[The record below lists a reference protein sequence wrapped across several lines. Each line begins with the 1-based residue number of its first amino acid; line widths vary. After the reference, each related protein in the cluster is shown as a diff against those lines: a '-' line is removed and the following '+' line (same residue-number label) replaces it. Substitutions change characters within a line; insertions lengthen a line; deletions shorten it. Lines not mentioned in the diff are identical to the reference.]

1 MANRY
6 WVGGTGDWD
15 GTDTTHWST
24 SSGGAGGASVPTS
37 ADDVFIDANSGGG
50 TVDIIDYVD
59 AGSLNCTGFTG
70 TLTSGSG
77 YDLTLYGNLTLGANG
92 IYQLWRAYFVNNATM
107 VSNGTSNPDLEIYAV
122 ECVLTLGDAVAVKKI
137 TISDGTLDTNNYDLT
152 VGILNSDNNLS
163 STFTFGSSSIT
174 AKIIV
179 IDGADI
185 VNAGTSTINMDYAV
199 FGGTN
204 NWEFYGGGNTYYN
217 LNFSSDSDAIYA
229 GGVYDDNTFHAIT
242 NSVQLEGVGFAAGST
257 QTITGTFG
265 VSGTAGYPFAIRCI
279 DYGSQFTLSKA
290 SGTVSCDYLNIT
302 GSAATGGASWYAG
315 ANSTN
320 VSNNSGWTF
329 TAPPAPGGSIPVA
342 IGTGITIGG
351 GITIG

>member
-6 WVGGTGDWD
+6 WVGGTGTWD
-15 GTDTTHWST
+15 GTDTTYWST

-92 IYQLWRAYFVNNATM
+92 IYRLWRAYFVNNATM
-107 VSNGTSNPDLEIYAV
+107 VSNGTSNPELEIYAV
-122 ECVLTLGDAVAVKKI
+122 ECVLTLGDAVAVERI
-137 TISDGTLDTNNYDLT
+137 TISDSTLDTDNYDLT
-152 VGILNSDNNLS
+152 VVFLDSDNNVS

-174 AKIIV
+174 ARFIGITS
-179 IDGADI
+179 ADI

-204 NWEFYGGGNTYYN
+204 NWEFHGGGNTYYN
-217 LNFSSDSDAIYA
+217 LNFLSDSDAINA
-229 GGVYDDNTFHAIT
+229 GGVYDDNTFHNIT
-242 NSVQLEGVGFAAGST
+242 NSVQLEGVGFAAGYT

-279 DYGSQFTLSKA
+279 EYGSQFTLSKA

-302 GSAATGGASWYAG
+302 GSAATGGADWYAG

-320 VSNNSGWTF
+320 VSNNTGWTF
-329 TAPPAPGGSIPVA
+329 TAPPSPGAQSVS
-342 IGTGITIGG
+342 IGG
-351 GITIG
+351 GITIGGSIQFS